1 MRRIRFGIC
10 LAPLLL
16 IACGDE
22 EPSGPA
28 LEPRP
33 EVQTCLS
40 DLSAGMPQ
48 RLSETGCFRDLETL
62 EPGPDLIPYEV
73 NSALWTDGAFKPR
86 FMVVPSP
93 KRIRMEEDGSW
104 TFPEGSVLIKVFGF
118 EFDRGDPASRRPVE
132 TRFMVLRGGV
142 WEYASYQWNE
152 DGTEAELLHATKTV
166 EYSIRDGNTVSLI
179 EYQYPDYDA
188 CITCHGGAINEVLGP
203 KTAQL
208 NREHDYGRVVANQLL
223 AMASIDLLELDAGEV
238 LDPTMEPRMANPQS
252 GEGSLGERARAYLDA
267 NCAHC
272 HRPGGWAPSDI
283 GLDLRHQ
290 VALEDTGICAP
301 MKYFGWAGMP
311 RVVPGDPEGSGLVQR
326 VTQQDELRM
335 PSLGTSIIDPFGVEL
350 LSDWIARLEAC
361 P

>member
-1 MRRIRFGIC
+1 MRCLSFGVC
-10 LAPLLL
+10 LALLSL
-16 IACGDE
+16 IACGGE

-48 RLSETGCFRDLETL
+48 RLSETGCFQDLASF

-93 KRIRMEEDGSW
+93 KRIRIEDGGAW
-104 TFPEGSVLIKVFGF
+104 TFPEGSILIKVFGF
-118 EFDRGDPASRRPVE
+118 EFERGDPSSRRPVE
-132 TRFMVLRGGV
+132 TRFMVLRDGV
-142 WEYASYQWNE
+142 WEYTSYQWNE
-152 DGTEAELLHATKTV
+152 DGTDAERLDEAKTV
-166 EYSIRDGNTVSLI
+166 EYSIQDGNAVSVI

-208 NREHDYGRVVANQLL
+208 NREHDYGGVVANQLR
-223 AMASIDLLELDAGEV
+223 AMASIDLLELDAGEDF
-238 LDPTMEPRMANPQS
+238 DPAMEPRMANPRL
-252 GEGSLGERARAYLDA
+252 GEGSLEERARAYLDA

-283 GLDLRHQ
+283 GLDLRYE
-290 VALEDTGICAP
+290 VTLEETGVCAS
-301 MKYFGWAGMP
+301 MKYFGWAGRP
-311 RVVPGDPEGSGLVQR
+311 RVLPGDPEGSGLVQR
-326 VTQQDELRM
+326 LTQEDALRM
-335 PSLGTSIIDPFGVEL
+335 PSLGTSIIDPFGVGL
-350 LSDWIARLEAC
+350 LSDWIARLQTC

>member
-86 FMVVPSP
+86 FMV
-93 KRIRMEEDGSW
+93 
-104 TFPEGSVLIKVFGF
+104 
-118 EFDRGDPASRRPVE
+118 
-132 TRFMVLRGGV
+132 LRGGV
-142 WEYASYQWNE
+142 WEYATYQWND

-166 EYSIRDGNTVSLI
+166 EYSIRDGNAVSVI

-188 CITCHGGAINEVLGP
+188 CITCHGAAINEVLGP

-208 NREHDYGRVVANQLL
+208 NRERDYGRVVANQLL
-223 AMASIDLLELDAGEV
+223 AMASIDLLELDAGED
-238 LDPTMEPRMANPQS
+238 LDPMMEPRMANPQS
-252 GEGSLGERARAYLDA
+252 GEGSLGDRVRAYLDA

-301 MKYFGWAGMP
+301 MKYFAWAGMP
-311 RVVPGDPEGSGLVQR
+311 RVVPGDPDASGLVQR
-326 VTQQDELRM
+326 VTQQDALRM
-335 PSLGTSIIDPFGVEL
+335 PSLGTSIIDPLGVEL
-350 LSDWIARLEAC
+350 LSDWIARLETC